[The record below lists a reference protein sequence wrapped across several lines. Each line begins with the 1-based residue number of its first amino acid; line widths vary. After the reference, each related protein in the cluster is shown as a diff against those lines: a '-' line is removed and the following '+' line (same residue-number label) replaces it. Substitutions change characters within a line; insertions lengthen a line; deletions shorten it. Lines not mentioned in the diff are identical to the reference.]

1 MKLSQ
6 LKSLIKE
13 EIQVAVFE
21 QQLNESKLTD
31 FFSKIKAA
39 AVKTARANYK
49 DAVNHVNIEK
59 LEANPMP
66 DGLLDKAQQELEA
79 KSSTIQE
86 GFIDTVKKFSVGGL
100 VVGGFGSL
108 FSGIASLAGGLQYI
122 DRSFDKWYYETIQ
135 GMAESDVM
143 KIMIDMYGAQA
154 AEGSIWFKLGMYA
167 FFVFFTIATLSLITI
182 YIIKK
187 TTPAPPPTP
196 SKFDRRRSK
205 KNRLALL

>member
-1 MKLSQ
+1 MNKQ
-6 LKSLIKE
+6 LLKQIIRE
-13 EIQVAVFE
+13 EVQMAVFE

-39 AVKTARANYK
+39 AVKAARSKYK
-49 DAVNHVNIEK
+49 DAVDHVDMEK
-59 LEANPMP
+59 LEAKPLP
-66 DGLLDKAQQELEA
+66 SGILDKAQKELEA
-79 KSSTIQE
+79 KSSTIRE
-86 GFIDTVKKFSVGGL
+86 GFLDSIKKFSVGGL

-122 DRSFDKWYYETIQ
+122 NRSFDKWYYETIQ

-167 FFVFFTIATLSLITI
+167 FFVFFTIAVLSLITI

-187 TTPAPPPTP
+187 TTPTPPPTP
-196 SKFDRRRSK
+196 SKFSK
-205 KNRLALL
+205 GSFKSKTTKK